1 MYVCILP
8 YRGSSKYA
16 QITNL
21 NADCIIGFTIFH
33 QIFLFDF
40 LCLSRV

>member
-8 YRGSSKYA
+8 YRGSSIYA

-21 NADCIIGFTIFH
+21 NADCII
-33 QIFLFDF
+33 
-40 LCLSRV
+40 LSIHCPD

>member
-8 YRGSSKYA
+8 YRGKSIYA

-21 NADCIIGFTIFH
+21 NADCIIY
-33 QIFLFDF
+33 LFMV
-40 LCLSRV
+40 LIKGHLIYV